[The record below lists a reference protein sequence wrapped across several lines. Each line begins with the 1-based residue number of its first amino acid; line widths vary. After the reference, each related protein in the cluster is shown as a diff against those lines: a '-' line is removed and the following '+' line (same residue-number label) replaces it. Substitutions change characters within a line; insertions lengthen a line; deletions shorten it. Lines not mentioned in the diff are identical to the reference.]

1 MWDKDKIFQS
11 LREDDQ
17 KRIIITSTALNM
29 GVDFP
34 DIGYVVNWGQAR
46 TLLDQHQQTGRAGRD
61 GKQSHVVTEYHG
73 QQLAHCDDDANARDF

>member
-1 MWDKDKIFQS
+1 
-11 LREDDQ
+11 
-17 KRIIITSTALNM
+17 M

-61 GKQSHVVTEYHG
+61 GKQSYVVTEYHG
-73 QQLAHCDDDANARDF
+73 QQLAHCDVDANARDF

>member
-1 MWDKDKIFQS
+1 
-11 LREDDQ
+11 
-17 KRIIITSTALNM
+17 M

-61 GKQSHVVTEYHG
+61 GKHSHVVTVYHG
-73 QQLAHCDDDANARDF
+73 Q